1 MPNRRLQEVKGKTL
15 LHWHV
20 KVIHI
25 SANKLFRSSSQNKFS
40 KSSHG
45 VFKYLKFL
53 NINPWKVS
61 KSAQLKIHQARIVKR
76 GIFRVVHMISELNSK
91 GNVFGLYSV

>member
-1 MPNRRLQEVKGKTL
+1 MLFKTL
-15 LHWHV
+15 EETEWD
-20 KVIHI
+20 
-25 SANKLFRSSSQNKFS
+25 
-40 KSSHG
+40 
-45 VFKYLKFL
+45 LKFL

-91 GNVFGLYSV
+91 GNVFGLYSVYVFNRKRL